1 VEVVILSRAEL
12 LILWGIALAVPA
24 AAHLGSQ
31 WIGKR
36 LGVPPVRPLPRIA
49 LLTCISVAT
58 LLWLTGSRFAAVAV
72 EGDLARVRYAPPIAR
87 TVSIPLD
94 QVEKVTLNESEFPR
108 TSFSLAIRS
117 REGETF
123 RSVAVTPFRLSP
135 IYAIYDALRP
145 GETPFVALAD

>member
-1 VEVVILSRAEL
+1 MEMVILGRTEL
-12 LILWGIALAVPA
+12 FLLWGIALAVPA

-49 LLTCISVAT
+49 LLTCVSVAT
-58 LLWLTGSRFAAVAV
+58 LLWLTGSRFASVRID
-72 EGDLARVRYAPPIAR
+72 GNQARVRYAPPLAR
-87 TVSIPLD
+87 TVSLPLED
-94 QVEKVTLNESEFPR
+94 VERVTLTEGRFP
-108 TSFSLAIRS
+108 SASYSLAIRS
-117 REGETF
+117 RRGETL
-123 RSVAVTPFRLSP
+123 RSVAVTPFRLEP